1 MDAGVFSNRTLESAK
16 EQRRA
21 AARAALDEMEGHH
34 GSVTWIDDR
43 LDFLA
48 EEISEQMMQELVRT
62 WITFKMGY
70 PTSSKL
76 AALAETI
83 YLQAAVAALDG

>member
-1 MDAGVFSNRTLESAK
+1 MVSGVFGNRDLEPAR

-21 AARAALDEMEGHH
+21 AAWAALDEMEGHH
-34 GSVTWIDDR
+34 GSVAWIDDR

-62 WITFKMGY
+62 WTTFKMGSQHL
-70 PTSSKL
+70 PR
-76 AALAETI
+76 
-83 YLQAAVAALDG
+83 